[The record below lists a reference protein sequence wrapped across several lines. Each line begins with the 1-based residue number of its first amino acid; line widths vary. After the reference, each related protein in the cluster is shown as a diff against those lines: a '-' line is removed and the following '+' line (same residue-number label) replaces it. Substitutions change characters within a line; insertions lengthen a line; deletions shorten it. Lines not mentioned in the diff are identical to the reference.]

1 MLQSMGSRELS
12 APFWL
17 EQKFVRLAEEEIHH
31 MVTLAARGG
40 AVEQI
45 KVLLNQQ
52 AAL

>member
-1 MLQSMGSRELS
+1 MLQSMGSKKLP

-17 EQKFVRLAEEEIHH
+17 QFVRLPEEEINH
-31 MVTLAARGG
+31 MVTLAACGG

-45 KVLLNQQ
+45 KVLLNQK

>member
-1 MLQSMGSRELS
+1 MLQSTGGKELP

-17 EQKFVRLAEEEIHH
+17 QFLRLPIEEINH
-31 MVTLAARGG
+31 MVTLAACGG

-45 KVLLNQQ
+45 KVLLNQH